1 MTGPDQV
8 PAGHNGPYFKID
20 QWSIVINSK
29 WSPGPW
35 PCTCCINVQMG
46 GGRGDYN
53 YRNQDGGGHCGG
65 KSAPDRNERYK
76 GQAGSGIMSN
86 NGRII

>member
-29 WSPGPW
+29 WSPGPG
-35 PCTCCINVQMG
+35 PV
-46 GGRGDYN
+46 
-53 YRNQDGGGHCGG
+53 
-65 KSAPDRNERYK
+65 PVV
-76 GQAGSGIMSN
+76 
-86 NGRII
+86 